1 MKQITLNPDQ
11 QRALALLEKK
21 CKKVELYIN
30 NDDQKEA
37 MCLLEDQKVIEVTF
51 YDEDKLCVAY
61 TDFEDNDEC
70 QETMSNSELNNSFIN
85 RMFKRVTNETDHLDH
100 YSNQTHAQ
108 KIRDFLK

>member
-1 MKQITLNPDQ
+1 MKQIQLNQDQ
-11 QRALALLEKK
+11 QNVIELLNSR

-51 YDEDKLCVAY
+51 YDEDELCVAY

-100 YSNQTHAQ
+100 YCNKTHAQ